1 MKVCNMK
8 TRQHPSTKPY
18 YKCFSCPEFRN
29 SCGGMPTREMDLKS
43 WCEYIR
49 DVMDLAHLTNA
60 YVAKAADVSTKTMER
75 ISAVNDEQD
84 IMRATA
90 RRVELVVL
98 GEVGTHT
105 CRFDQGGAATIE
117 EVNQLRAEVAYWRKE
132 NDRKAKII
140 DRYLDN

>member
-1 MKVCNMK
+1 MK
-8 TRQHPSTKPY
+8 TRQDPTTKKY
-18 YKCFSCPEFRN
+18 YKCFSCPEFRK

-49 DVMDLAHLTNA
+49 DVMDMARLTNA
-60 YVAKAADVSTKTMER
+60 YVSAKADVSIKTMER
-75 ISAVNDEQD
+75 ISAINIEQD

-98 GEVGTHT
+98 GEVGKHT
-105 CRFDQGGAATIE
+105 CLYDQGGAASME
-117 EVNQLRAEVAYWRKE
+117 ELNQLRAEVEYWRRE

>member
-1 MKVCNMK
+1 MK
-8 TRQHPSTKPY
+8 TKRDPSTKEY
-18 YKCFSCPEFRN
+18 YKCFSCPDFRKT
-29 SCGGMPTREMDLKS
+29 CGGLPTREMDLKS

-60 YVAKAADVSTKTMER
+60 YVAKESDVSTKTMER
-75 ISAVNDEQD
+75 ISAANDEQD
-84 IMRATA
+84 MMRGTA

-98 GEVGTHT
+98 GPVGKHT

-117 EVNQLRAEVAYWRKE
+117 EVNQLREEVAYWRKE

-140 DRYLDN
+140 DKYLDN

>member
-1 MKVCNMK
+1 MKAK
-8 TRQHPSTKPY
+8 HDPSTKKY
-18 YKCFSCPEFRN
+18 YKCFSCPEFRK

-60 YVAKAADVSTKTMER
+60 YVAKTADVSIKTMER
-75 ISAVNDEQD
+75 ISAANDEQD

-105 CRFDQGGAATIE
+105 CRFDQCGTATIE
-117 EVNQLRAEVAYWRKE
+117 EVNQLREEVAYWRKE

-140 DRYLDN
+140 DRYMDN

>member
-8 TRQHPSTKPY
+8 TKHDPSTKKY
-18 YKCFSCPEFRN
+18 YKCFTCPEFRK

-49 DVMDLAHLTNA
+49 EVMDFAQLTNA
-60 YVAKAADVSTKTMER
+60 FVAKEADVSPKTMER
-75 ISAVNDEQD
+75 ISAANDEQD

-90 RRVELVVL
+90 RRVEMVVL
-98 GEVGTHT
+98 GGVGNHT
-105 CRFDQGGAATIE
+105 CRFDNGGAASME
-117 EVNQLRAEVAYWRKE
+117 EVRQLREEVAYWRKE

-140 DRYLDN
+140 DKYLDN

>member
-1 MKVCNMK
+1 MK
-8 TRQHPSTKPY
+8 TKHDPTTKKY
-18 YKCFSCPEFRN
+18 YKCFACPEFRK

-60 YVAKAADVSTKTMER
+60 FVAKEADVSAKTMDR
-75 ISAVNDEQD
+75 ISAANDEQD
-84 IMRATA
+84 IMRSTA
-90 RRVELVVL
+90 RRVEMVVL
-98 GEVGTHT
+98 GGVGNPT
-105 CRFDQGGAATIE
+105 CRFDNGGTASME
-117 EVNQLRAEVAYWRKE
+117 EVQQLREEVAYWRRE

>member
-1 MKVCNMK
+1 MK
-8 TRQHPSTKPY
+8 TRQDPTTKKY
-18 YKCFSCPEFRN
+18 YKCFSCTEFRK

-49 DVMDLAHLTNA
+49 DVMDMAHLTNA
-60 YVAKAADVSTKTMER
+60 YVAKTADVSIKTMER
-75 ISAVNDEQD
+75 ISAINDEQD

-90 RRVELVVL
+90 RRVEMVVL
-98 GEVGTHT
+98 GGVGNHT
-105 CRFDQGGAATIE
+105 CRFDNGGAATIE

-140 DRYLDN
+140 DKYLDN